1 MARGSGKLNF
11 AIALKMTTSQFKKG
25 ADIVKKSLRSIQY
38 QVLGMASALGLG
50 TIGLSN
56 LVREFV
62 NVARETNRARAALG
76 NISDGAVGFKKNM
89 DFLTNLANKYGQE
102 LNGVTSSFA
111 RFSAASNAVGMN
123 LQDQYKI
130 YEAMT
135 KAITAFG
142 LTSSEARLTYM
153 ALGQMMSKGKVTAEE
168 LRRQMGE
175 RIPIAMEAMAR
186 AAGVS
191 IQELDNLMKRGEV
204 YSNEVL
210 PRFADEL
217 NKMLGDINVD
227 NIETSLNRLR
237 NTFIALTDDL
247 KVGDLYK
254 KIIDGANKILS
265 NIQKTFVRFAATIA
279 SMILTGKIAKAIQKF
294 IAAEASQR
302 ERLVQNVYKAEKQKE
317 LAAKKRID
325 AVKSY
330 EKINA
335 EWEKANLDQRASMYA
350 SYERA
355 KTRMTKAQNRE
366 RAAIRNAD
374 LAQQELAAYKGLS
387 IWSKFGAQ
395 LKSIFAGV
403 AASLKAMMAS
413 FLPMLAVGAIT
424 NFIFKL
430 RELRKEAQRIKNIFS
445 EYQDSLNNSGS
456 TAEIERIKSLHRI
469 IQERLGT
476 EEQIKSAQ
484 SELIRLLGIE
494 KGKQVDIN
502 KKVAER
508 VEMLEAAARVDAA
521 IQAKLDAEAQIKDI
535 GRKYGKADTLEQ
547 AISSTKGG
555 IKTGWSFGKEP
566 AAVTDFKRVQQ
577 LARVW
582 VDAQKTIDQY
592 APKGL
597 RGGNSTGGGGGGR
610 DGDGKETPLQKAEK
624 KYAKE
629 IEKLTNQKAAGVIK
643 TEDYNKAIDELN
655 KTIYEEIG
663 GILGAKSTLNET
675 FLKAKQGVE
684 KPLSSELETLNNEY
698 NKGLKELIR
707 KQELGLISEDEY
719 NKELL
724 DLINSTADKIASF
737 KNITDAE
744 REYADNL
751 KQIAS
756 YLVKAPQKG
765 KRDTA
770 FDYKKS
776 KSDILEEEYDLQ
788 KEYLEKVKAKY
799 QELRDYGVEAMAAIK
814 AEEDKLTSISDA
826 LKLARLKEEIE
837 ALNKDIFS
845 SSVDGV
851 VGFANALDRVANSWS
866 RLANEDMSSF
876 ERLVAII
883 NALGDTIGGLMRL
896 WETYS
901 QIREMIALKEG
912 AQVAQQSVLSRQKI
926 ANDTAEAS
934 SAAAKS
940 ATVVAGLEAEKA
952 AATGVMAAKSTA
964 AYAGMPFVGTGLAAS
979 QIAAMQALIAG
990 ATSLSAGIPGFKD
1003 GGIVGGNTRSGDK
1016 QLIRANS
1023 GEMILTTAQQSN
1035 LFKAI
1040 KENRL
1045 GGSGMGNVKFIIKGK
1060 DLEGVLTNN
1069 NVLRNRR

>member
-62 NVARETNRARAALG
+62 NVARETNRARVALG
-76 NISDGAVGFKKNM
+76 NISDGAEGFKKNM
-89 DFLTNLANKYGQE
+89 DVLTNLADKYGQE

-111 RFSAASNAVGMN
+111 RFSAAANAVGMG

-142 LTSSEARLTYM
+142 LTSSEAQLTYM

-175 RIPIAMEAMAR
+175 RIPIAIEAMAR
-186 AAGVS
+186 AAGVTM
-191 IQELDNLMKRGEV
+191 QELDNLLKRGEV

-254 KIIDGANKILS
+254 KIIDGANKMLS

-387 IWSKFGAQ
+387 IWGKFGAQ

-445 EYQDSLNNSGS
+445 DYKDSLTNSGT
-456 TAEIERIKSLHRI
+456 TAEIEKIKSLHRI

-476 EEQIKSAQ
+476 EEQIESAQ
-484 SELIRLLGIE
+484 LELIRLLGIE
-494 KGKQVDIN
+494 EGKQVDIN
-502 KKVAER
+502 EKVAER
-508 VEMLEAAARVDAA
+508 VKLLEAAARVDQA
-521 IQAKLDAEAQIKDI
+521 IESKLSAEKRIREIGSKAGVRAEDINHVITRTAKALNSPVIGVKLAREGESAKLLKAELVELMRVYGDA
-535 GRKYGKADTLEQ
+535 
-547 AISSTKGG
+547 
-555 IKTGWSFGKEP
+555 
-566 AAVTDFKRVQQ
+566 V
-577 LARVW
+577 
-582 VDAQKTIDQY
+582 KTINKY
-592 APKGL
+592 SLEGT
-597 RGGNSTGGGGGGR
+597 STVGGGGGGGTAP
-610 DGDGKETPLQKAEK
+610 DPTTPTAAEK
-624 KYAKE
+624 AKLSDLE
-629 IEKLTNQKAAGVIK
+629 RAEQRYLENLQILTNQREAGVI
-643 TEDYNKAIDELN
+643 TQEEHDKALDALN
-655 KTIYEEIG
+655 EAIYKEIG
-663 GILGAKSTLNET
+663 GIEGVNAINNEIFRRAKH
-675 FLKAKQGVE
+675 GVE
-684 KPLSSELETLNNEY
+684 NPLWREPAAPAYVLPERSS
-698 NKGLKELIR
+698 
-707 KQELGLISEDEY
+707 
-719 NKELL
+719 
-724 DLINSTADKIASF
+724 
-737 KNITDAE
+737 
-744 REYADNL
+744 
-751 KQIAS
+751 
-756 YLVKAPQKG
+756 
-765 KRDTA
+765 RDTT

-776 KSDILEEEYDLQ
+776 QSDILAE
-788 KEYLEKVKAKY
+788 
-799 QELRDYGVEAMAAIK
+799 ELRLQEQFVQQLERDIKKLGEQATEAIRIID
-814 AEEDKLTSISDA
+814 EEQEKLTSLSDS
-826 LKLARLKEEIE
+826 LKLAQLKEDIE
-837 ALNKDIFS
+837 ALNKDILRS
-845 SSVDGV
+845 RIDG
-851 VGFANALDRVANSWS
+851 FTSLADAIDRAARAWK
-866 RLANEDMSSF
+866 RLSNWDDMSNW
-876 ERLVAII
+876 EKVVAII
-883 NALGDTIGGLMRL
+883 NAMGDTIKGLIGT
-896 WETYS
+896 WERYNN
-901 QIREMIALKEG
+901 IKEMISQREQARASLKVVTD
-912 AQVAQQSVLSRQKI
+912 AR
-926 ANDTAEAS
+926 EAAS
-934 SAAAKS
+934 EAAKS
-940 ATVVAGLEAEKA
+940 ATVVASSAAVTEAKKAEATANTAA
-952 AATGVMAAKSTA
+952 AATG
-964 AYAGMPFVGTGLAAS
+964 AAS
-979 QIAAMQALIAG
+979 
-990 ATSLSAGIPGFKD
+990 SVAGIPIVGAAMAVAAVASVVAALANLPKFAK
-1003 GGIVGGNTRSGDK
+1003 GGIVGGSTRSGDK

-1045 GGSGMGNVKFIIKGK
+1045 GGSGMGNVRFIIKGK

>member
-1 MARGSGKLNF
+1 MARGSLNF

-62 NVARETNRARAALG
+62 NVARETNRARVALG
-76 NISDGAVGFKKNM
+76 NISDGAEGFKKNM
-89 DFLTNLANKYGQE
+89 DVLTNLANKYGQE
-102 LNGVTSSFA
+102 LNGVTISFA
-111 RFSAASNAVGMN
+111 RFSAAANAAGMG

-153 ALGQMMSKGKVTAEE
+153 ALGQMMSKGRVAAEE

-186 AAGVS
+186 AAGVP
-191 IQELDNLMKRGEV
+191 IQELDNLLKRGEV

-247 KVGDLYK
+247 KVGDLYR
-254 KIIDGANKILS
+254 KIIDGANKMLS
-265 NIQKTFVRFAATIA
+265 NIQKTFVRFAASIA
-279 SMILTGKIAKAIQKF
+279 SAILTGKIAKAIQKF

-355 KTRMTKAQNRE
+355 KTNMYKAQNRE

-374 LAQQELAAYKGLS
+374 LAHAELTAYKEVS
-387 IWSKFGAQ
+387 IWRKAGAQ
-395 LKSIFAGV
+395 LKSIAKGV
-403 AASLKAMMAS
+403 GASLKAMMAS

-430 RELRKEAQRIKNIFS
+430 RELRKEAEKTRNIFKD
-445 EYQDSLNNSGS
+445 YQDGIKEIGS
-456 TAEIERIKSLHRI
+456 DGEIAKLEAALRILTDKKS
-469 IQERLGT
+469 T
-476 EEQIKSAQ
+476 TEQIGNAQ
-484 SELIRLLGIE
+484 AMLNGLLGSEVDSQEELIRLTRKRMELLRATSELQYQTDKAIE
-494 KGKQVDIN
+494 AQDKIDAIESKYGGPGKIYYAKRIQNSFQSLKESLAKNLFGADIGIN
-502 KKVAER
+502 KDIAELEQLNKVLSSANEKIDELIKSGITLQDGGRTRTTSSSTPTTPTTPTAAEK
-508 VEMLEAAARVDAA
+508 
-521 IQAKLDAEAQIKDI
+521 AKLSDLERAEQRYLENLQI
-535 GRKYGKADTLEQ
+535 
-547 AISSTKGG
+547 
-555 IKTGWSFGKEP
+555 
-566 AAVTDFKRVQQ
+566 
-577 LARVW
+577 
-582 VDAQKTIDQY
+582 
-592 APKGL
+592 
-597 RGGNSTGGGGGGR
+597 
-610 DGDGKETPLQKAEK
+610 
-624 KYAKE
+624 
-629 IEKLTNQKAAGVIK
+629 LTNQREAGVI
-643 TEDYNKAIDELN
+643 TQEEHDKALDALN
-655 KTIYEEIG
+655 EAIYKEIG
-663 GILGAKSTLNET
+663 GIEGVNAINNEIFRRAKH
-675 FLKAKQGVE
+675 GVE
-684 KPLSSELETLNNEY
+684 NPLWREPAAPAYVLP
-698 NKGLKELIR
+698 
-707 KQELGLISEDEY
+707 
-719 NKELL
+719 
-724 DLINSTADKIASF
+724 
-737 KNITDAE
+737 E
-744 REYADNL
+744 RG
-751 KQIAS
+751 S
-756 YLVKAPQKG
+756 
-765 KRDTA
+765 RDTT

-776 KSDILEEEYDLQ
+776 QSDILAE
-788 KEYLEKVKAKY
+788 
-799 QELRDYGVEAMAAIK
+799 ELRLQEQFVQQLERDIERLGEQGAEAIRIID
-814 AEEDKLTSISDA
+814 EEQEKLTSLSDS
-826 LKLARLKEEIE
+826 LKLAQLKEDIE
-837 ALNKDIFS
+837 ALNKDILRS
-845 SSVDGV
+845 RIDG
-851 VGFANALDRVANSWS
+851 FTSLADAIDRATSAWK
-866 RLANEDMSSF
+866 RLSNWDDMSDW
-876 ERLVAII
+876 ERIVAII
-883 NALGDTIGGLMRL
+883 NAMGDTIKGLIGT
-896 WETYS
+896 WERYNS
-901 QIREMIALKEG
+901 IREMVSQREKARASLK
-912 AQVAQQSVLSRQKI
+912 V
-926 ANDTAEAS
+926 ANDAKEAASEAS
-934 SAAAKS
+934 KS
-940 ATVVAGLEAEKA
+940 ATVVASSAAVTEAKKAEATANTAA
-952 AATGVMAAKSTA
+952 AATG
-964 AYAGMPFVGTGLAAS
+964 AAS
-979 QIAAMQALIAG
+979 
-990 ATSLSAGIPGFKD
+990 SVAGIPIVGAAMAVAAVASVVAALANLPKFAK
-1003 GGIVGGNTRSGDK
+1003 GGIVGGSTRSGDK

-1060 DLEGVLTNN
+1060 DLEGVLANN

>member
-62 NVARETNRARAALG
+62 NVARETNRARVALG
-76 NISDGAVGFKKNM
+76 NVSDGVIGFKRNM
-89 DFLTNLANKYGQE
+89 DVLTGLADKYGQE
-102 LNGVTSSFA
+102 LNGITSSFA
-111 RFSAASNAVGMN
+111 RFSAAANAAGMG

-142 LTSSEARLTYM
+142 LTSSEAQLTYM

-254 KIIDGANKILS
+254 KIIDGANKMLS

-325 AVKSY
+325 AVQSY
-330 EKINA
+330 ERINA
-335 EWEKANLDQRASMYA
+335 EWEKADLNQRASMYA

-387 IWSKFGAQ
+387 IWGKFGAQ
-395 LKSIFAGV
+395 LKSIFAGIG
-403 AASLKAMMAS
+403 ASLKAMMAS

-430 RELRKEAQRIKNIFS
+430 RELRKEAEKTRNIFKD
-445 EYQDSLNNSGS
+445 YQDGIKEIGS
-456 TAEIERIKSLHRI
+456 DGEIAKLEAALRILTDKKS
-469 IQERLGT
+469 T
-476 EEQIKSAQ
+476 TEQIGNAQ
-484 SELIRLLGIE
+484 AVLNGLLGSEVDSQEELIRLTRKRMELLRATSELQYQTDKAIE
-494 KGKQVDIN
+494 AQDKIDAIESKYGGPGKIYYAKRIQNSFQSLKESLAKNLFGADIGIN
-502 KKVAER
+502 KDIAELEQLNKVLSSANEKIDELIKSGITLQDGGRTRTTSSSAPTTPTTPTAAEK
-508 VEMLEAAARVDAA
+508 
-521 IQAKLDAEAQIKDI
+521 AKLSDLERAEQRYLENLQI
-535 GRKYGKADTLEQ
+535 
-547 AISSTKGG
+547 
-555 IKTGWSFGKEP
+555 
-566 AAVTDFKRVQQ
+566 
-577 LARVW
+577 
-582 VDAQKTIDQY
+582 
-592 APKGL
+592 
-597 RGGNSTGGGGGGR
+597 
-610 DGDGKETPLQKAEK
+610 
-624 KYAKE
+624 
-629 IEKLTNQKAAGVIK
+629 LTNQREAGVI
-643 TEDYNKAIDELN
+643 TQEEHDKALDALN
-655 KTIYEEIG
+655 EAIYKEIG
-663 GILGAKSTLNET
+663 GIEGVNAINNEI
-675 FLKAKQGVE
+675 FRKVKHGVE
-684 KPLSSELETLNNEY
+684 NPLWREPAAPAYVLP
-698 NKGLKELIR
+698 
-707 KQELGLISEDEY
+707 
-719 NKELL
+719 
-724 DLINSTADKIASF
+724 
-737 KNITDAE
+737 E
-744 REYADNL
+744 RG
-751 KQIAS
+751 S
-756 YLVKAPQKG
+756 
-765 KRDTA
+765 RDTT

-776 KSDILEEEYDLQ
+776 QSDILAEEYRLQ
-788 KEYLEKVKAKY
+788 EQFVQQLERDIERLGEQGAEAIRIIDEE
-799 QELRDYGVEAMAAIK
+799 QE
-814 AEEDKLTSISDA
+814 KLTSLSDS
-826 LKLARLKEEIE
+826 LKLAQLKEDIE
-837 ALNKDIFS
+837 ALNKDILRS
-845 SSVDGV
+845 RIDGFT
-851 VGFANALDRVANSWS
+851 GLADAIDRAASAWK
-866 RLANEDMSSF
+866 RLSYWDDMSNW
-876 ERLVAII
+876 EKVVTII
-883 NALGDTIGGLMRL
+883 NAMGDTIKGLIGV
-896 WETYS
+896 WENYNNVK
-901 QIREMIALKEG
+901 EMISQREQARASLKVVTD
-912 AQVAQQSVLSRQKI
+912 AR
-926 ANDTAEAS
+926 EAAS
-934 SAAAKS
+934 EAAKS
-940 ATVVAGLEAEKA
+940 ATVVASSAAVTEAKKAEATANTAA
-952 AATGVMAAKSTA
+952 AATG
-964 AYAGMPFVGTGLAAS
+964 AAS
-979 QIAAMQALIAG
+979 
-990 ATSLSAGIPGFKD
+990 SVAGIPIVGAAMAVAAVASVVAALANLPKFAK
-1003 GGIVGGNTRSGDK
+1003 GGIVGGSTRSGDK